1 MVGHYRMGVRA
12 EKGGAGGDCRPCPGG
27 DSPEWRAQPLCSG
40 GKTPCP
46 RSLPADASAAAGEEG
61 GTPGRAQE
69 TLICRPTKLSQSF
82 FINGA
87 TLASDI
93 LFSPLKRNPI
103 PVKRNG
109 ID

>member
-27 DSPEWRAQPLCSG
+27 DSPEWRALSFCPG
-40 GKTPCP
+40 GTSALT
-46 RSLPADASAAAGEEG
+46 RSLQADASAAAGEGSGSDG
-61 GTPGRAQE
+61 GTQA
-69 TLICRPTKLSQSF
+69 TLIHHPSKLSQSF
-82 FINGA
+82 SFNGA
-87 TLASDI
+87 TLASNI
-93 LFSPLKRNPI
+93 FFSPSKRNPI